1 MGNNNDFPK
10 SNIPNIEY
18 YMDSH
23 AKEIVD
29 FIEQGIAKNSQK
41 NFKIEGE
48 ITDMIMNELTN
59 EMPFDQIRSVPFGPA
74 FDAAHITLTDALVS
88 SLWCG
93 WLSQSMVNKKEPKFK
108 EEYIEQFGKAIRQA
122 YYFGRKYAN
131 AQKLENS
138 S

>member
-10 SNIPNIEY
+10 SNILNIEY

-59 EMPFDQIRSVPFGPA
+59 EMPLIKLEVCLLGLLSMR
-74 FDAAHITLTDALVS
+74 LVS
-88 SLWCG
+88 
-93 WLSQSMVNKKEPKFK
+93 F
-108 EEYIEQFGKAIRQA
+108 
-122 YYFGRKYAN
+122 
-131 AQKLENS
+131 
-138 S
+138 

>member
-59 EMPFDQIRSVPFGPA
+59 EMPLI
-74 FDAAHITLTDALVS
+74 
-88 SLWCG
+88 
-93 WLSQSMVNKKEPKFK
+93 
-108 EEYIEQFGKAIRQA
+108 
-122 YYFGRKYAN
+122 
-131 AQKLENS
+131 KLEVCLLGLLS
-138 S
+138 MRLISL